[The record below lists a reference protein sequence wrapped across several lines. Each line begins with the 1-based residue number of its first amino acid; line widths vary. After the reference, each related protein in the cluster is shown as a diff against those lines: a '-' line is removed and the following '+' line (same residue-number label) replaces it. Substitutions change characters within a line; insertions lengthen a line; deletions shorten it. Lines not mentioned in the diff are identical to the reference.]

1 MQRGFINHLDL
12 TVTDLE
18 ASCTFYDAVLG
29 RLGYQR
35 TGEYAGDVPC
45 WVLAQSGV
53 TFSIGL
59 HKARV
64 ATRHNRYAPGL
75 HHLAFHMASRAEI
88 DGFHAFLVRAHVAIL
103 DAPTEYDYTP
113 GYYALFFA
121 DPDGIKF
128 ELVHE
133 PRFDGARV

>member
-12 TVTDLE
+12 TVSDVALST
-18 ASCTFYDAVLG
+18 AFYDKVLG
-29 RLGYQR
+29 RLGYTR

-53 TFSIGL
+53 TLSFGL
-59 HKARV
+59 HKAKV
-64 ATRHNRYAPGL
+64 ETPHNRYAAGL
-75 HHLAFHMASRAEI
+75 HHLAFHMASRAEV
-88 DGFHAFLVRAHVAIL
+88 DDFHAFLVREHVAIL
-103 DAPTEYDYTP
+103 DAPSEYDYTP
-113 GYYALFFA
+113 GYYAAFFT

-133 PRFDGARV
+133 PRFDPPAA